1 MEYIKRSHI
10 EKFEYDRNHH
20 WEKWLEINGEI
31 SEKYC
36 NKSYLCSPYEEILFD
51 LEYPKE
57 DDKQVFHAANYNKNG
72 FIPILLRGVVIDN
85 KLDKNGDCYLQLI
98 SPEKVEKYDA
108 KTLLD
113 LRNLSRVE
121 NTLLLWELYS
131 NRSQYSIG
139 NYQDVRPGT
148 KVIVAVSFL
157 SIADGN
163 KRWLTARC
171 ADIAADLDSDYTF
184 VDESYR
190 IHQSEREYLTLY
202 SYLASPKR
210 SAEKDTTQF
219 KKILSESN
227 NQKSVHEQTAKK
239 SGILSQVIKWGIL
252 FLFACSLLSECT
264 GKIRSNIYTPTVQES
279 QSSPLYETIPTKSAA
294 TETEETIQPTTLE
307 ATVLP
312 TEPTVVSTEATKPVD
327 NPNLSTEE
335 TSPRTLTGAVMYSAG
350 ELNVRS
356 GAGTNYSAIG
366 RLKGGDVVTIYE
378 QENVNGVMWGNIGY
392 GWVSMQYIDLHN
404 QNNNSSS
411 YMQNTPSSSKTS
423 KFLGEWVSNNKLW
436 HMTIQ
441 QSGNGVKIDVEY
453 CWSEVNKTTWE
464 MYGECDEHSAIRYWD
479 GICMEHDVHSGNIK
493 YTSGEGAIVLNGTQL
508 SWHESMEGS
517 GDLMVFEKLN
527 GRYTSPH
534 EENSGSNNYSTQPPV
549 QTQTP
554 PTSTAPTLPNY
565 ANTSYQNIADMSCNE
580 WDMRPQYA
588 IDFFNNNADSIFREL
603 RRIVFKKAARDISS
617 DISESDDREISVIIT
632 SVQGTT
638 SNTNAVIVQAK
649 GAFEGHSYFL
659 EAEIYWW
666 WANSSIASEGRSFDW
681 Q

>member
-36 NKSYLCSPYEEILFD
+36 NKSYLCSPYEQILFD

-57 DDKQVFHAANYNKNG
+57 EDKQVFHAANYNKNG

-219 KKILSESN
+219 KKILSERN
-227 NQKSVHEQTAKK
+227 NQKSVQEQTAKK

-252 FLFACSLLSECT
+252 FLFACSLLTECT
-264 GKIRSNIYTPTVQES
+264 GKIRSIIYTPTVQES
-279 QSSPLYETIPTKSAA
+279 QPSPLYETIPTKSAA

-392 GWVSMQYIDLHN
+392 GWVSMQYIDL
-404 QNNNSSS
+404 
-411 YMQNTPSSSKTS
+411 
-423 KFLGEWVSNNKLW
+423 W
-436 HMTIQ
+436 H
-441 QSGNGVKIDVEY
+441 
-453 CWSEVNKTTWE
+453 
-464 MYGECDEHSAIRYWD
+464 
-479 GICMEHDVHSGNIK
+479 
-493 YTSGEGAIVLNGTQL
+493 L
-508 SWHESMEGS
+508 
-517 GDLMVFEKLN
+517 
-527 GRYTSPH
+527 
-534 EENSGSNNYSTQPPV
+534 PP
-549 QTQTP
+549 
-554 PTSTAPTLPNY
+554 L
-565 ANTSYQNIADMSCNE
+565 C
-580 WDMRPQYA
+580 
-588 IDFFNNNADSIFREL
+588 F
-603 RRIVFKKAARDISS
+603 
-617 DISESDDREISVIIT
+617 
-632 SVQGTT
+632 
-638 SNTNAVIVQAK
+638 
-649 GAFEGHSYFL
+649 
-659 EAEIYWW
+659 
-666 WANSSIASEGRSFDW
+666 
-681 Q
+681 